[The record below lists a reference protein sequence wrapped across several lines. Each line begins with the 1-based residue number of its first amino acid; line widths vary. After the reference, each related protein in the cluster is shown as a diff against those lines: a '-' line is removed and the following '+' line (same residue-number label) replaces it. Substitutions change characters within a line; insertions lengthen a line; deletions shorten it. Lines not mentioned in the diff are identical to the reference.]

1 MNTII
6 KIHQSVSPVLEK
18 YDLTCGSPYSDGF
31 CISWGKKVMVHF
43 IVSLINDII
52 ELKIQVNIY
61 KDLSSYNEY
70 NPNIVYKYQCSSIDD
85 LIKKII
91 NIRKTYNDTHNP

>member
-6 KIHQSVSPVLEK
+6 KIHQSINTVLEK
-18 YDLTCGSPYSDGF
+18 YDLTCGLYSDRF
-31 CISWGKKVMVHF
+31 CIFWGKKIMVHV

-52 ELKIQVNIY
+52 ESKIQVNIY

-70 NPNIVYKYQCSSIDD
+70 NLNILYKY
-85 LIKKII
+85 
-91 NIRKTYNDTHNP
+91 